1 MRCARESHHINPC
14 VVSYPAL
21 TFLTMMLTVR
31 RTRRG
36 RAVGATARSLDR
48 RRRRRRR
55 RRWEVTTTASGGSRP
70 RALGQSASS
79 SCFCVFVKQSAPV
92 VFANHDQDDRGRKSP
107 TDQNHTHTNKKH
119 HAPRATRLAAR
130 GSRGSLGGWVPR
142 AVVVRHFTDRDIGWR
157 PWT

>member
-48 RRRRRRR
+48 RRRRRR
-55 RRWEVTTTASGGSRP
+55 WEVTTTASGGSRP

-79 SCFCVFVKQSAPV
+79 CVSVSSSSKALQLCSPIMI
-92 VFANHDQDDRGRKSP
+92 RTIEGGSRP

-119 HAPRATRLAAR
+119 HAPRATRHAAR

>member
-55 RRWEVTTTASGGSRP
+55 RRREVTTTASGGSRP

-79 SCFCVFVKQSAPV
+79 CVSVSSSSKALQLC
-92 VFANHDQDDRGRKSP
+92 SP
-107 TDQNHTHTNKKH
+107 IMIRTIEGGSLQPTKTTRTHKKH